1 MSRIVVMASRQRSPG
16 RLGRGRVLRWF
27 ASRSRA
33 YPWRA
38 TRDPYRIWVS
48 EIMLQQTQA
57 ARVTPAFEAFVR
69 RFPSVTSLATA
80 SRRDVLR
87 AWGGLGYHRRAVAL
101 SEAARVVVRDHDGRL
116 PSDPLALRRLP
127 GVGPYTS
134 AAVASI
140 AFGIPVA
147 AVDTNV
153 RRIVARV
160 HLRVEADDASPREV
174 AELASAWLDTRDP
187 GRWNQ
192 ALMDLGRE
200 VCRPRPRCERCPL
213 ATDCRFY
220 AAGLPL
226 RPARRRQGPFRGST
240 REVRGAIV
248 GALRAHESLTIGRLV
263 AETGLA
269 EERVVPSVSALAR
282 EGIVAASPAA
292 IAGSPRG
299 RVRLAD

>member
-1 MSRIVVMASRQRSPG
+1 
-16 RLGRGRVLRWF
+16 
-27 ASRSRA
+27 
-33 YPWRA
+33 
-38 TRDPYRIWVS
+38 
-48 EIMLQQTQA
+48 MLQQTQA
-57 ARVTPAFEAFVR
+57 ARVVPAFEAFLR
-69 RFPSVTSLATA
+69 RFPSVTSLAAA

-87 AWGGLGYHRRAVAL
+87 AWDGLGYHRRAVAL
-101 SEAARVVVRDHDGRL
+101 SEAARTVVRDHGGRL
-116 PSDPLALRRLP
+116 PVDLVALRDLP

-147 AVDTNV
+147 AIDTNV

-160 HLRVEADDASPREV
+160 HLGVDADDASPREV
-174 AELASAWLDTRDP
+174 AELATAWLDRGDP

-213 ATDCRFY
+213 ATGCRFA

-226 RPARRRQGPFRGST
+226 RPARRKQGPFRGST
-240 REVRGAIV
+240 REVRGAV
-248 GALRAHESLTIGRLV
+248 VRALRAHESLTIGRLV
-263 AETGLA
+263 AETGFSSD
-269 EERVVPSVSALAR
+269 RVVPAVSALAR
-282 EGIVAASPAA
+282 EGIVAAGPAA
-292 IAGSPRG
+292 VAGSARG

>member
-1 MSRIVVMASRQRSPG
+1 
-16 RLGRGRVLRWF
+16 
-27 ASRSRA
+27 
-33 YPWRA
+33 
-38 TRDPYRIWVS
+38 VS

-57 ARVTPAFEAFVR
+57 ARVVPAFEAFVR
-69 RFPSVTSLATA
+69 TFPSVTSLAAA
-80 SRRDVLR
+80 SRREVLR
-87 AWGGLGYHRRAVAL
+87 AWDGLGYHRRAVAL
-101 SEAARVVVRDHDGRL
+101 SEGARIVVRDHDGRL
-116 PSDPLALRRLP
+116 PADPAALRGLP

-140 AFGIPVA
+140 AFGVPVA
-147 AVDTNV
+147 AIDTNV

-160 HLRVEADDASPREV
+160 HLGVEADDASPREV
-174 AELASAWLDTRDP
+174 AELANAWLDPRDP

-213 ATDCRFY
+213 AADCRFA

-226 RPARRRQGPFRGST
+226 RPARKKQGPFRGST
-240 REVRGAIV
+240 REVRGAV
-248 GALRAHESLTIGRLV
+248 VRALRAHESLTIGGLA
-263 AETGLA
+263 AETGFA
-269 EERVVPSVSALAR
+269 EDRVLPSVSALAR
-282 EGIVAASPAA
+282 EGIVSAGPAA

>member
-1 MSRIVVMASRQRSPG
+1 M
-16 RLGRGRVLRWF
+16 LGWF
-27 ASRSRA
+27 ASRERA

-48 EIMLQQTQA
+48 EVMLQQTQA
-57 ARVTPAFEAFVR
+57 ARVASAFAAFVE
-69 RFPSVTSLATA
+69 RFPSVTALASS

-87 AWGGLGYHRRAVAL
+87 AWDGLGYHRRPVAL
-101 SEAARVVVRDHDGRL
+101 SDAARVVVRDHEGRL
-116 PSDPLALRRLP
+116 PTDPLALRRLP
-127 GVGPYTS
+127 GVGPYTA

-140 AFGIPVA
+140 AFGVPVA
-147 AVDTNV
+147 AIDTNV

-160 HLRVEADDASPREV
+160 HLGVEADGASPGDV
-174 AELASAWLDTRDP
+174 AELATAWLDRSDP

-200 VCRPRPRCERCPL
+200 VCRPRPRCDRCPL
-213 ATDCRFY
+213 AVDCRFL
-220 AAGLPL
+220 AEGLPL
-226 RPARRRQGPFRGST
+226 RPTRRKQGPFRGST

-248 GALRAHESLTIGRLV
+248 RVLRPAGSLTLGRLV
-263 AETGLA
+263 AETGFA
-269 EERVVPSVSALAR
+269 IERVVPSVTALAG
-282 EGIVAASPAA
+282 EGIVAAGPAA

>member
-1 MSRIVVMASRQRSPG
+1 
-16 RLGRGRVLRWF
+16 VLAWF

-33 YPWRA
+33 YPWRG
-38 TRDPYRIWVS
+38 TRDPYRVWVS

-57 ARVTPAFEAFVR
+57 ARVAPAFEAFVR
-69 RFPSVTSLATA
+69 RFPSVTSLAAA
-80 SRRDVLR
+80 SRREVLR
-87 AWGGLGYHRRAVAL
+87 AWDGLGYHRRAVAL
-101 SEAARVVVRDHDGRL
+101 SEGARIVVRDHGGQL
-116 PSDPLALRRLP
+116 PADPAALRGLP

-140 AFGIPVA
+140 AFGMPVA

-153 RRIVARV
+153 RRVVARV
-160 HLRVEADDASPREV
+160 HLGIEADDASPREV
-174 AELASAWLDTRDP
+174 AELSNAWLDPRDP

-213 ATDCRFY
+213 ATGCRFV
-220 AAGLPL
+220 AAGLPV

-248 GALRAHESLTIGRLV
+248 LALRTHESLSIGRLI
-263 AETGLA
+263 AETGF
-269 EERVVPSVSALAR
+269 EKERVAPAVSALAG
-282 EGIVAASPAA
+282 EGIVAAGPAA
-292 IAGSPRG
+292 ISGSPRG

>member
-1 MSRIVVMASRQRSPG
+1 
-16 RLGRGRVLRWF
+16 
-27 ASRSRA
+27 
-33 YPWRA
+33 
-38 TRDPYRIWVS
+38 VS

-57 ARVTPAFEAFVR
+57 ARVAPAFEAFVR
-69 RFPSVTSLATA
+69 RFPSVTSLAAA

-87 AWGGLGYHRRAVAL
+87 AWDGLGYHRRAVAL
-101 SEAARVVVRDHDGRL
+101 SEAARVVVRDLGGRL
-116 PSDPLALRRLP
+116 PSDPAALRDLP

-140 AFGIPVA
+140 AFDVPVA
-147 AVDTNV
+147 AIDTNV

-160 HLRVEADDASPREV
+160 HLGVEADDASPGEV
-174 AELASAWLDTRDP
+174 AELANEWLDRTDP

-213 ATDCRFY
+213 ETECRFA
-220 AAGLPL
+220 AAGLPV

-248 GALRAHESLTIGRLV
+248 RALRAHDSVTIGRLT
-263 AETGLA
+263 AETGVGA
-269 EERVVPSVSALAR
+269 ERVVPSLAALAR
-282 EGIVAASPAA
+282 EGIVAAGPAA